1 MWWVGTSRTPLN
13 HTGMRPP
20 KNVMV
25 LLVLQFALETIRICF
40 LKHCWPPLEM
50 LILCIY
56 SKHVKRT
63 TQSYSTM
70 FHSPSLFLLFTHSCL
85 NLKIMFFCMEVK
97 AACRERV
104 KVILQ
109 KLLYV
114 VCSIRLVEVFSSVV
128 LGHFKKC

>member
-25 LLVLQFALETIRICF
+25 LMILQFALETIRIP
-40 LKHCWPPLEM
+40 LLEM

-63 TQSYSTM
+63 TQSNST

-97 AACRERV
+97 AACRESQSHFTETFVRC
-104 KVILQ
+104 
-109 KLLYV
+109 LLDTTGR
-114 VCSIRLVEVFSSVV
+114 SIFQCRPGSP
-128 LGHFKKC
+128 KKC